1 MQNTDTNTR
10 EEFISCANSVATDIV
25 EILGIDKNIQKTLG
39 AALHKTI
46 SAEIN
51 SNMSLY
57 EIDFLDIHDN
67 KQTANSIEH
76 KNLLFNAISERYK
89 AYKNGEL
96 ISIKDVLLHS
106 DKRYILYNNE
116 ILLVEDVEAA
126 KFIEANCLVEPVINT
141 VFKDKNFEKSPK
153 GNTIELL
160 TQYLCKANRIR
171 DTKYT
176 VLSEQYSTEQL
187 DDEYFEF
194 MYIRE
199 QMLETKFD
207 VLYKFKYE
215 YNEWTGIDIAEV
227 AKHNNI
233 YCMDLLYRL
242 YNKVKLSEAI
252 KLGIQDREKYGLR
265 FYRGILPA
273 QGDNTPDNM
282 KELIVNI
289 IKEELKT
296 GNKEELKTDSREE

>member
-10 EEFISCANSVATDIV
+10 EEFISCANSIATDIV
-25 EILGIDKNIQKTLG
+25 EILGIDKDIQKTIG
-39 AALHKTI
+39 VALNRTI

-76 KNLLFNAISERYK
+76 KKLLFNAISERYK

-141 VFKDKNFEKSPK
+141 VFKDKKFEKSLK

-171 DTKYT
+171 
-176 VLSEQYSTEQL
+176 E
-187 DDEYFEF
+187 
-194 MYIRE
+194 
-199 QMLETKFD
+199 
-207 VLYKFKYE
+207 
-215 YNEWTGIDIAEV
+215 
-227 AKHNNI
+227 
-233 YCMDLLYRL
+233 
-242 YNKVKLSEAI
+242 
-252 KLGIQDREKYGLR
+252 DRKS
-265 FYRGILPA
+265 
-273 QGDNTPDNM
+273 
-282 KELIVNI
+282 VV
-289 IKEELKT
+289 
-296 GNKEELKTDSREE
+296 